1 MLVFLL
7 SNCKQSIRS
16 LSLLVGMTVVAYFQV
31 AGHKSQNKQDM
42 QKKKSD
48 KDLMLFL
55 TTALGVPSVVDL
67 YQLNFSQNSTNF
79 YTGCRSSLIRSTRFA
94 FQTNSFRV
102 PALKT
107 NFLFDNRNSEFK
119 FIYSIHISVY
129 SSVYSSV

>member
-1 MLVFLL
+1 
-7 SNCKQSIRS
+7 
-16 LSLLVGMTVVAYFQV
+16 
-31 AGHKSQNKQDM
+31 
-42 QKKKSD
+42 
-48 KDLMLFL
+48 MLFL

-94 FQTNSFRV
+94 FQTNIFRA

-107 NFLFDNRNSEFK
+107 NFLFENRNSEFK
-119 FIYSIHISVY
+119 FIYSIHSSVY